1 MWGSILGA
9 FRQETVAF
17 GTTPGSTTP
26 AVPDFCL
33 AGNFPLVNA
42 PMGNALIHKTRVID
56 FNDTIFGIEFSAC
69 LPRKALNSDSS

>member
-9 FRQETVAF
+9 FRQETVTF

-33 AGNFPLVNA
+33 AGNFPLMNA
-42 PMGNALIHKTRVID
+42 PIGNALID
-56 FNDTIFGIEFSAC
+56 FNDPICGIEFSAC
-69 LPRKALNSDSS
+69 LPREALNSDSS

>member
-9 FRQETVAF
+9 FWQETVTF

-33 AGNFPLVNA
+33 AGNFPLMNA
-42 PMGNALIHKTRVID
+42 PIGNALIRKKRVID
-56 FNDTIFGIEFSAC
+56 FNYAICGIECSAC
-69 LPRKALNSDSS
+69 LPRKTLNSDSS